1 MKNPLYE
8 FCKKNPEIKKQSIA
22 ESLGISKQLLS
33 YWLKQKGE
41 KFTVELTE
49 KIKKLRC

>member
-8 FCKKNPEIKKQSIA
+8 FCQKNPQIKKKSIA
-22 ESLGISKQLLS
+22 DNLGISKQLLS

-41 KFTVELTE
+41 KFSVEFTE
-49 KIKKLRC
+49 KIKKLK